1 MDRGGRLFLL
11 LSPPAP
17 SLSSLSLLTHRGH
30 PRADDRVPVRDPQ
43 VVGPGVSWKR
53 ERERERERG
62 RTSPGPAPRLPR
74 FFPSRLLTSLSGP
87 PPPHPIKNRSG
98 PRVVKGERFH
108 LARADGS
115 LTGGVASPTSAAAAA
130 SGFLRA
136 MSDAGLK
143 PTVVYHNLTPAELYE
158 QALKYEPGTHIMASG
173 ALAALSGAKTG
184 RSPRDKRIVREPS
197 SEADIWWNAP
207 GNGSPNYEMD
217 AHTFLLNR
225 ERAIDYLNMLDR
237 IYVFDGFA
245 GWEPASRIKVRV
257 VCGRAYHALFMHNM
271 LIRPTDAEL
280 ASFGNP
286 DFTILN
292 AGAFPVNRYT
302 SYMSSSTSVDVN
314 LASREMVI
322 LGTQYAGEMKK
333 GIFSV
338 MHYLMPKRGIL
349 SLHSGCNVGA
359 ADDVTLFFGLSGT
372 GKTTLSTDHARPLIG
387 DDEHCWSDDG
397 VFNIEGGCYA
407 KCIGLKAS
415 AEPEIWKAIRFG
427 AVLENVVFDAHS
439 RAVDFG
445 SNAVTENTRASYPIE
460 HIDNA
465 RLPCVGP
472 HPRNLVLLCCDAFG
486 VLPPVARLDSA
497 QAMYHFISGYT
508 AKVAG
513 TEVGVTE
520 PEATFSACFGG
531 VFLMWHPMKV
541 REGEERARGG
551 RRGGVGW
558 SARARMRARERH
570 QQTRPRSPPHSL
582 THPALALSLS
592 PPSVR
597 RHAGRQDGPPRHAR
611 LAGQHGLD
619 GRRVRGGEPHQA
631 APHARDPGCHPRR
644 GAAGRAHGPHA
655 RVWAGGADGRAGR
668 AGGDPGPG
676 VPVGGQGRLC
686 GHADPP
692 GRDFRGEFRQVCRR
706 RRLCAARTGGQDP
719 GGGAGLGGG
728 GGDGG
733 WGGGREWQ
741 GRHRRR
747 EMKGVGV

>member
-1 MDRGGRLFLL
+1 VSFLVFLFFLFAGENC
-11 LSPPAP
+11 AP
-17 SLSSLSLLTHRGH
+17 SPSTH
-30 PRADDRVPVRDPQ
+30 P
-43 VVGPGVSWKR
+43 
-53 ERERERERG
+53 
-62 RTSPGPAPRLPR
+62 TSHALQNTTTI
-74 FFPSRLLTSLSGP
+74 PSP
-87 PPPHPIKNRSG
+87 FRSG

-108 LARADGS
+108 LARADGPAGS
-115 LTGGVASPTSAAAAA
+115 GAVTSPTAAAA

-184 RSPRDKRIVREPS
+184 RSPRDKRIVREPG
-197 SEADIWWNAP
+197 SEADIWWHTP

-245 GWEPASRIKVRV
+245 GWEPGARIKVRV
-257 VCGRAYHALFMHNM
+257 VCARAYHALFMHNM
-271 LIRPTDAEL
+271 LIRPSDTEL
-280 ASFGNP
+280 ASFDKP

-314 LASREMVI
+314 LATREMVI

-349 SLHSGCNVGA
+349 SLHSGCNIGA

-372 GKTTLSTDHARPLIG
+372 GKTTLSTDPARPLIG
-387 DDEHCWSDDG
+387 DDEHCWSDAG

-407 KCIGLKAS
+407 KCIGLKAA

-427 AVLENVVFDAHS
+427 AVLENVVFDAHT

-465 RLPCVGP
+465 RIPCVGP

-486 VLPPVARLDSA
+486 VLPPVARLSPA

-513 TEVGVTE
+513 TECGVTE

-541 REGEERARGG
+541 
-551 RRGGVGW
+551 
-558 SARARMRARERH
+558 
-570 QQTRPRSPPHSL
+570 
-582 THPALALSLS
+582 
-592 PPSVR
+592 
-597 RHAGRQDGPPRHAR
+597 
-611 LAGQHGLD
+611 
-619 GRRVRGGEPHQA
+619 
-631 APHARDPGCHPRR
+631 
-644 GAAGRAHGPHA
+644 
-655 RVWAGGADGRAGR
+655 
-668 AGGDPGPG
+668 
-676 VPVGGQGRLC
+676 
-686 GHADPP
+686 
-692 GRDFRGEFRQVCRR
+692 
-706 RRLCAARTGGQDP
+706 
-719 GGGAGLGGG
+719 
-728 GGDGG
+728 
-733 WGGGREWQ
+733 
-741 GRHRRR
+741 
-747 EMKGVGV
+747 

>member
-1 MDRGGRLFLL
+1 
-11 LSPPAP
+11 
-17 SLSSLSLLTHRGH
+17 
-30 PRADDRVPVRDPQ
+30 
-43 VVGPGVSWKR
+43 
-53 ERERERERG
+53 
-62 RTSPGPAPRLPR
+62 
-74 FFPSRLLTSLSGP
+74 
-87 PPPHPIKNRSG
+87 
-98 PRVVKGERFH
+98 
-108 LARADGS
+108 
-115 LTGGVASPTSAAAAA
+115 
-130 SGFLRA
+130 

-184 RSPRDKRIVREPS
+184 RSPRDKRIVREPGS
-197 SEADIWWNAP
+197 ADNIWWNA
-207 GNGSPNYEMD
+207 GDNGSPNFEMD

-245 GWEPASRIKVRV
+245 GWEAGSRIKVRV

-271 LIRPTDAEL
+271 LIRPSDAEL
-280 ASFGNP
+280 ASFGSP

-349 SLHSGCNVGA
+349 SLHSGCNVGR
-359 ADDVTLFFGLSGT
+359 DGDVTLFFGLSGT
-372 GKTTLSTDHARPLIG
+372 GKTTLSTDPARPLIG

-415 AEPEIWKAIRFG
+415 AEPEIWRAIRFG

-465 RLPCVGP
+465 RIPCVGP

-486 VLPPVARLDSA
+486 VLPPVSRLSPE

-513 TEVGVTE
+513 TEMGVTE

-541 REGEERARGG
+541 RGEGAGWEGGGERARGCG
-551 RRGGVGW
+551 AAMERDG
-558 SARARMRARERH
+558 ARMEGRGEGG
-570 QQTRPRSPPHSL
+570 PSPPPPSPFPLYHAS
-582 THPALALSLS
+582 HALFLPSLS
-592 PPSVR
+592 PS
-597 RHAGRQDGPPRHAR
+597 
-611 LAGQHGLD
+611 L
-619 GRRVRGGEPHQA
+619 
-631 APHARDPGCHPRR
+631 HP
-644 GAAGRAHGPHA
+644 
-655 RVWAGGADGRAGR
+655 
-668 AGGDPGPG
+668 
-676 VPVGGQGRLC
+676 L
-686 GHADPP
+686 
-692 GRDFRGEFRQVCRR
+692 
-706 RRLCAARTGGQDP
+706 L
-719 GGGAGLGGG
+719 L
-728 GGDGG
+728 
-733 WGGGREWQ
+733 
-741 GRHRRR
+741 
-747 EMKGVGV
+747 